1 LVVPAFFPETNKSI
15 VDTLS
20 RFWHFVPAPR
30 HCVVGEIEDK
40 MTNIFKSPKKASTKN
55 HLFNIA
61 VEALQT
67 AGWKVERVPGNG
79 KSSVRRIV
87 KGGVT
92 KLVSIRT
99 TQDTWIAFPRTEED
113 KGWRTLDDVDQVV
126 AVSVDD
132 RQTPKFAKVHILDG
146 DEMRDRFNRA
156 YAARKKAGHTI
167 PIGRGVWVSLYL
179 PEAQDPVS
187 HIGAGAG
194 LKYQAIATV
203 PLIPELIAAVEA
215 TSVEHATES
224 HAAEA
229 PLSIAEAKRRLAGT
243 LGVDPA
249 NIKITVEA

>member
-1 LVVPAFFPETNKSI
+1 
-15 VDTLS
+15 
-20 RFWHFVPAPR
+20 
-30 HCVVGEIEDK
+30 
-40 MTNIFKSPKKASTKN
+40 MTNVFGSPEKASMKTQ
-55 HLFNIA
+55 LFNIG
-61 VEALQT
+61 VKALEK
-67 AGWKVERVPGNG
+67 AGWKVEREPGVG
-79 KSSVRRIV
+79 KSSVRRV
-87 KGGVT
+87 SKGAVS

-99 TQDTWIAFPRTEED
+99 TQDTWIAFPRTEKD

-132 RQTPKFAKVHILDG
+132 RHNPKFAKVHIIDG
-146 DEMRDRFNRA
+146 GEMRDRFNRA

-194 LKYQAIATV
+194 LKFPAIATV
-203 PLIPELIAAVEA
+203 PLTPDCVA
-215 TSVEHATES
+215 ATEAKS
-224 HAAEA
+224 TDDEDEPHAAEEA
-229 PLSIAEAKRRLAGT
+229 PLSIAEAKRRLAIS